1 MCGCEET
8 NVTWTLLSPAASVLQ
23 EHPFFA
29 APLGIA
35 LMYNTVIAD
44 QWKHKVH
51 QPLTT
56 FYLGC

>member
-1 MCGCEET
+1 MCGFEEI
-8 NVTWTLLSPAASVLQ
+8 NIRWTIFFSPFAASVLQ

-29 APLGIA
+29 APLGVA
-35 LMYNTVIAD
+35 LMCNTAIAY

-56 FYLGC
+56 F